1 MREVD
6 VGALLEERKLNRF
19 HALTLGLCVL
29 ILFVDGL
36 DFSASNVGAPS
47 IIRGLGIERS
57 EMSFIQ
63 SSGYFGIF
71 VGSLLFGY
79 LGDKYGRRFGAILGV
94 LAYSIPGLLTVF
106 VTSYEQL
113 AVLRFFTGLGMGG
126 VVPNV
131 IALLNE
137 TAPKRY
143 RATFVM
149 IGYVG
154 YSMGNA
160 VIAQVAAWF
169 VPAFGWPVIF
179 VVASIVGLL
188 LCAFLLF
195 ALPELISY
203 LTVTNPEAPQLKRLV
218 SRLVPDQDFT
228 ASRFVLNRPA
238 AEKKFSLSLLFSGYR
253 RIATPLL
260 WLTFFSEFLTY
271 MTLASVLSLV
281 LEDAGL
287 AAHASVDHVLI
298 RLCRRDDRH
307 SRARAARR
315 LFRAEGRRCLRCDRG
330 HGAGLSRHAGIE
342 RVRHHRCCRHRA
354 RVLFGHASIDQRDR
368 RRLLSDDRSRQR
380 RRLCLGMR
388 PHRRDHR
395 SDDRERVVCR
405 EPVASAVPDL
415 PRGALSRPRR
425 RAHRARAAAEE
436 NARAKDRRTDTG
448 RTAATDIA
456 INGDTQ
462 WS

>member
-47 IIRGLGIERS
+47 IIRGLGIERG

-79 LGDKYGRRFGAILGV
+79 VGDRYGRRFGAILGV
-94 LAYSIPGLLTVF
+94 LAYSIPGLLAVF

-179 VVASIVGLL
+179 VVASAVGLA
-188 LCAFLLF
+188 LCGFLLF
-195 ALPELISY
+195 TLPESISY
-203 LTVTNPEAPQLKRLV
+203 LTVTNPEAPQLKRLM
-218 SRLVPDQDFT
+218 SRLLPDQDFT

-287 AAHASVDHVLI
+287 EPTQASITFSYAYVGAMIAILALARPVDYFGPKAAVVSASIAMAALVYLGTPGLSATAITIVAVIALALSSATHQSINGIVGGFYPTIVRGNGVGYASGCGRIAAIIGPMIASALFAANLSLQQFLICLAAPYLVLVGALI
-298 RLCRRDDRH
+298 GLERLQRRM
-307 SRARAARR
+307 RAQSTAEPIPAARPQ
-315 LFRAEGRRCLRCDRG
+315 LT
-330 HGAGLSRHAGIE
+330 S
-342 RVRHHRCCRHRA
+342 
-354 RVLFGHASIDQRDR
+354 
-368 RRLLSDDRSRQR
+368 
-380 RRLCLGMR
+380 
-388 PHRRDHR
+388 P
-395 SDDRERVVCR
+395 
-405 EPVASAVPDL
+405 
-415 PRGALSRPRR
+415 
-425 RAHRARAAAEE
+425 
-436 NARAKDRRTDTG
+436 
-448 RTAATDIA
+448 
-456 INGDTQ
+456 
-462 WS
+462 

>member
-6 VGALLEERKLNRF
+6 VGALLQEKKLNRF

-36 DFSASNVGAPS
+36 DFSASNVGAPA
-47 IIRGLGIERS
+47 IIRGLGIERT

-94 LAYSIPGLLTVF
+94 LAYSIPGLFAAF

-113 AVLRFFTGLGMGG
+113 AVLRFLTGLGMGG

-137 TAPKRY
+137 TAPKKY

-149 IGYVG
+149 IAYVG

-169 VPAFGWPVIF
+169 VPTFGWPVIF
-179 VVASIVGLL
+179 VVASTVGLV
-188 LCAFLLF
+188 LCGFLLF
-195 ALPELISY
+195 TLPESISY

-218 SRLVPDQDFT
+218 SRLAPEQDFS
-228 ASRFVLNRPA
+228 AARFVLNRPA
-238 AEKKFSLSLLFSGYR
+238 VEKQLSLKLLFTGYR
-253 RIATPLL
+253 RVATPLL
-260 WLTFFSEFLTY
+260 WLAFFSEFLTY
-271 MTLASVLSLV
+271 MTLASVLSLI

-287 AAHASVDHVLI
+287 QPTEASLTFSYAYVGAMIAILAMTRPVDYFGPKTAVVSAAIAMAALVYVGTPGLSASLITMIAVVALAFSSATHQSINGIVGSFYPTIIRGNGVGYASGCGRIAAIIGPMIAAALYPTNLSLQQFLYCLAVPYLVLACTLLALE
-298 RLCRRDDRH
+298 RLQ
-307 SRARAARR
+307 SRM
-315 LFRAEGRRCLRCDRG
+315 RAES
-330 HGAGLSRHAGIE
+330 A
-342 RVRHHRCCRHRA
+342 
-354 RVLFGHASIDQRDR
+354 
-368 RRLLSDDRSRQR
+368 
-380 RRLCLGMR
+380 
-388 PHRRDHR
+388 
-395 SDDRERVVCR
+395 
-405 EPVASAVPDL
+405 EPL
-415 PRGALSRPRR
+415 P
-425 RAHRARAAAEE
+425 AAQPQP
-436 NARAKDRRTDTG
+436 TST
-448 RTAATDIA
+448 
-456 INGDTQ
+456 
-462 WS
+462 

>member
-6 VGALLEERKLNRF
+6 VGALLEERKLSRF

-47 IIRGLGIERS
+47 IIRGLSIERS

-106 VTSYEQL
+106 VSSYHEL

-169 VPAFGWPVIF
+169 VPTFGWSIIF
-179 VVASIVGLL
+179 VVASTVGLVL
-188 LCAFLLF
+188 AGFLLF
-195 ALPELISY
+195 ALPESISY
-203 LTVTNPEAPQLKRLV
+203 LTVTNPESSQLKRLM
-218 SRLVPDQDFT
+218 SRFAPDQDFST
-228 ASRFVLNRPA
+228 ARFVLNRPA
-238 AEKKFSLSLLFSGYR
+238 AEKQFSLSLLFSGHR

-287 AAHASVDHVLI
+287 QPTQASIVFSYAYIGAMVAILALARPVDYFGPKAAVVSARIAVAVLVY
-298 RLCRRDDRH
+298 LCTP
-307 SRARAARR
+307 
-315 LFRAEGRRCLRCDRG
+315 
-330 HGAGLSRHAGIE
+330 GLSVTAITVVAVIGLAFSSATHQSINGIVGGFYPTII
-342 RVRHHRCCRHRA
+342 RGNGV
-354 RVLFGHASIDQRDR
+354 GYASGCGRIAAII
-368 RRLLSDDRSRQR
+368 
-380 RRLCLGMR
+380 GPMI
-388 PHRRDHR
+388 
-395 SDDRERVVCR
+395 
-405 EPVASAVPDL
+405 ASALFAANLSLQQFLVCLAAPYL
-415 PRGALSRPRR
+415 VLVGALIGLERLQKKV
-425 RAHRARAAAEE
+425 RAQSAAAEPIPA
-436 NARAKDRRTDTG
+436 ARPQLT
-448 RTAATDIA
+448 
-456 INGDTQ
+456 
-462 WS
+462 SP